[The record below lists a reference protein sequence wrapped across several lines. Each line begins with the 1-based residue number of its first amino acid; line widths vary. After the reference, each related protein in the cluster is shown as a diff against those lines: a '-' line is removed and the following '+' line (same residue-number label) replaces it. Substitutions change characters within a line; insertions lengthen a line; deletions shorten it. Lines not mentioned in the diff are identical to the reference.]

1 MTRKQDSAKGKITAE
16 DLKKLLA
23 EDRDLL
29 KTIVEETLQ
38 QVLEAEMDEALQA
51 SKGERTASRLGYRAG
66 YYNRML
72 VTRVGHIELRV
83 PQDRQGRFRTEVF
96 ERYQRSEKALVAAML
111 EMYVQGVSTR
121 KVKTITEEQCGYE
134 FSSSTISRIVQN
146 LDEELERFARRRLE
160 EPYPYLIL
168 DARYEKIR
176 EDGAV
181 RSQAVLIAIGI
192 NWEGRRNILAVELA
206 SRESLSSWK
215 ELLAG
220 LRQRSLHGVEF
231 VVSDD
236 HAGLRRAIQEALPE
250 AVWQR
255 CYVHFLRN
263 ALDYLPR
270 KADDDCLQ
278 ELRWIYD
285 RRDAQEARQ
294 DLAAWLLKWSKRYAK
309 LCAWVEE
316 NIEET
321 FSFYRLPRQHH
332 KNLKSTNMLER
343 LMEEI
348 KRRTLVVRIFP
359 NAAACLRLVRALAVE
374 THENWIEAMQ
384 YLNMDPLR
392 EQKKEAFRK
401 LGDAA

>member
-1 MTRKQDSAKGKITAE
+1 VTRRQDSAKGKITAE

-51 SKGERTASRLGYRAG
+51 SKGERTAGRLGYRAG

-121 KVKTITEEQCGYE
+121 KVKTITEELCGHE
-134 FSSSTISRIVQN
+134 FSSSTISRIVQK

-168 DARYEKIR
+168 DARYEKVR

-236 HAGLRRAIQEALPE
+236 HAGLRRAIQEGLPE

-294 DLAAWLLKWSKRYAK
+294 DLSAWLLKWGKRYTK

-321 FSFYRLPRQHH
+321 LSFYQLPRQHH

-359 NAAACLRLVRALAVE
+359 NPTACLRLVRALAVE

-384 YLNMDPLR
+384 YLNMEPRR
-392 EQKKEAFRK
+392 EQKKEALRK